1 MTCILFDLICVKVD
15 STVQKYKIH
24 MVGSILEMGELV
36 L

>member
-15 STVQKYKIH
+15 STLQKYKIH
-24 MVGSILEMGELV
+24 MVGSRLEMGEFV